1 MKLEPTPSQTV
12 GPFFHY
18 ALLDEDQSKL
28 VASDHPSV
36 TRIEGT
42 MRDGAGEVVP
52 DAMLEIWQ
60 ANAAG
65 RFAHPEDDR
74 EDLPLEDDFSGS
86 GRSPTDA
93 EGRYE
98 FVTIKPGVVPGP
110 EGRPQAPHI
119 LVSIFARGLLKQLVT
134 RIYFPDEEAAN
145 AADPLLSSIEDPALR
160 STLVASATGDG
171 SLRFDLHLQGED
183 QTAFF
188 DV

>member
-18 ALLDEDQSKL
+18 ALLDEDRSKL
-28 VASDHPSV
+28 VSPDHQSAI
-36 TRIEGT
+36 RIWGT
-42 MRDGAGEVVP
+42 VRDGAGEVVP

-65 RFAHPEDDR
+65 RYAHPEDDR
-74 EDLPLEDDFSGS
+74 EDLPLEDGFTGF
-86 GRSPTDA
+86 GRCPTDA

-98 FVTIKPGVVPGP
+98 FVTIKPGVVPGT
-110 EGRPQAPHI
+110 EAQIQAPHI
-119 LVSIFARGLLKQLVT
+119 LVSVFARGLLKQLVT

-145 AADPLLSSIEDPALR
+145 ANDPLLSSIEDPDLR
-160 STLVASATGDG
+160 STLVASTTDDG
-171 SLRFDLHLQGED
+171 SLRFDIKLQGED
-183 QTAFF
+183 QTVFF

>member
-12 GPFFHY
+12 GPFFDY

-36 TRIEGT
+36 TRIKGT

-65 RFAHPEDDR
+65 RYAHPEDDR
-74 EDLPLEDDFSGS
+74 EDLPLEDDFSGF
-86 GRSPTDA
+86 GRCPTDA

-145 AADPLLSSIEDPALR
+145 AADPLLSSIEDHALR
-160 STLVASATGDG
+160 STLVASATSDG

>member
-28 VASDHPSV
+28 VTPNHPSAI
-36 TRIEGT
+36 RIEGT
-42 MRDGAGEVVP
+42 VCDGAGEVVS

-60 ANAAG
+60 ANSSG
-65 RFAHPEDDR
+65 RYAHPEDDR
-74 EDLPLEDDFSGS
+74 EDLPLEDDFSGF
-86 GRSPTDA
+86 GRCPTDA

-98 FVTIKPGVVPGP
+98 FFTIKPGVVPGS
-110 EGRPQAPHI
+110 EGWRQAPHI

-134 RIYFPDEEAAN
+134 RIYFPDEEVAN
-145 AADPLLSSIEDPALR
+145 SADPILASIEAPDLR
-160 STLVASATGDG
+160 STLVASAAGDG
-171 SLRFDLHLQGED
+171 SLRFDIHLQGED

>member
-1 MKLEPTPSQTV
+1 MKLEPTPSQTI

-28 VASDHPSV
+28 VLPDHLSAI
-36 TRIEGT
+36 RIGGT
-42 MRDGAGEVVP
+42 VRDGASEVVP

-60 ANAAG
+60 SNAAG
-65 RFAHPEDDR
+65 RYAHPEDDR
-74 EDLPLEDDFSGS
+74 EDLPLEDGFSGF
-86 GRSPTDA
+86 GRCPTDV

-110 EGRPQAPHI
+110 GGRPQAPHI

-145 AADPLLSSIEDPALR
+145 AADPLLSSIEDPELR
-160 STLVASATGDG
+160 STLVASAAGDG
-171 SLRFDLHLQGED
+171 SLRFDIHLQGED
-183 QTAFF
+183 QTVFF

>member
-18 ALLDEDQSKL
+18 ALLGEDQSKL
-28 VASDHPSV
+28 VAPDHPSV
-36 TRIEGT
+36 TRIGGT

-65 RFAHPEDDR
+65 RYAHPQDDR
-74 EDLPLEDDFSGS
+74 EDLPLEDNFSGF
-86 GRSPTDA
+86 GRCPTDT

-145 AADPLLSSIEDPALR
+145 AVDPLLSSIEDPALR
-160 STLVASATGDG
+160 STLVASATGEG
-171 SLRFDLHLQGED
+171 SLRFDLHLQGEH